1 MRTLLKDV
9 KTMVWKDIVAEARNK
24 EMVTSILTFA
34 ILILVIFNFALR
46 LTPQIILE
54 LAPGILWITF
64 IFSGLLGLTRLF
76 VVEQENNTI
85 HGLLLSPVSRE
96 NIYVSKAISTFL
108 FMFVSEIIVIP
119 LFSILFNVSLFNL
132 LIFAVIILTT
142 IGFASIGTFFS
153 AIATNT
159 KSREIMMPMLFVPIV
174 VPIIIAAVISTGIV
188 IQGGGWDDIYKWVQ
202 LIVVFDILSV
212 VFSMLAFEQTL
223 QE

>member
-64 IFSGLLGLTRLF
+64 IFSGILGLTRLF

-96 NIYVSKAISTFL
+96 NIYVSKAISTFQ

-159 KSREIMMPMLFVPIV
+159 RSREIMMPKLFVPIV

-202 LIVVFDILSV
+202 LIVVFDILSI

>member
-64 IFSGLLGLTRLF
+64 IFSGILGLTRLF

-119 LFSILFNVSLFNL
+119 L
-132 LIFAVIILTT
+132 LTT
-142 IGFASIGTFFS
+142 HLGASV
-153 AIATNT
+153 
-159 KSREIMMPMLFVPIV
+159 KSEI
-174 VPIIIAAVISTGIV
+174 
-188 IQGGGWDDIYKWVQ
+188 
-202 LIVVFDILSV
+202 
-212 VFSMLAFEQTL
+212 
-223 QE
+223 